1 MIIRHNKTFNGIS
14 LLIFAFIHITYNFT
28 LFSVW
33 LDDVNGPEY
42 ARSSETYFKDI
53 RKSIVKIN
61 QLKAGVFLWRWKK
74 KCVLWS
80 WYITC
85 IGGEKHVKIFFPK
98 ISGARKGAWTTTTA
112 TATAMATRTAK
123 NNRFKLAKQQL
134 GTCITLLCTFPCRYS
149 TSTTRK
155 VLISRFMEDVN
166 TTSQRYFVSLF
177 VNFDTVPA

>member
-80 WYITC
+80 WYITY

-112 TATAMATRTAK
+112 TATRTTK
-123 NNRFKLAKQQL
+123 TIGLNWQNNNLA
-134 GTCITLLCTFPCRYS
+134 RA
-149 TSTTRK
+149 
-155 VLISRFMEDVN
+155 SRFYVHFLAVTARLRRGTSSFHVLWRTWTQLVN
-166 TTSQRYFVSLF
+166 DTLF
-177 VNFDTVPA
+177 LFL